1 VHIELFKT
9 RKPGFLIYEDRFQV
23 AAIPFRDTFR
33 SHRSGR

>member
-9 RKPGFLIYEDRFQV
+9 RKPGYRLYEDRFQV

-33 SHRSGR
+33 SYRSSR